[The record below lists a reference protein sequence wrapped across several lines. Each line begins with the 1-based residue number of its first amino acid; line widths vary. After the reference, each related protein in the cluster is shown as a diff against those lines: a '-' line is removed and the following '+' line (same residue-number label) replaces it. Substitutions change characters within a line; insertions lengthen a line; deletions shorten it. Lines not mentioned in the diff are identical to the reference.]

1 MTLPLDPAQLQFLA
15 GHHRAA
21 MITVRADGTPHVA
34 QVGVGLVEGPD
45 GTQRLWSSGTQ
56 GRLRT
61 RHTVAGRGRRPTPP
75 GLDGPAHAPRAPG
88 ASNNGTASGVS
99 WSASFLL
106 SMWRRAGVIRRE
118 HAGPGQAPSLRVHLV
133 HDRLECGHLNWPRR
147 RVSGVDG
154 T

>member
-1 MTLPLDPAQLQFLA
+1 MALPTLTPEQRQAALAKASQARKARSELLAALKSGAISMTEVLAREDDVAKKTKVAAAVKALP
-15 GHHRAA
+15 GY
-21 MITVRADGTPHVA
+21 
-34 QVGVGLVEGPD
+34 
-45 GTQRLWSSGTQ
+45 
-56 GRLRT
+56 
-61 RHTVAGRGRRPTPP
+61 
-75 GLDGPAHAPRAPG
+75 GPAKAAAVRG

-118 HAGPGQAPSLRVHLV
+118 HAGPGQAPSLRVHQV
-133 HDRLECGHLNWPRR
+133 HDRLECGHLNWPRL